1 MFKNLSISL
10 AIILGLVACNM
21 SNDKVIV
28 ERDQVFKDYHSAL
41 DSIIISNIGII
52 RNIAIDANIDTVKML
67 EAKYNTELLENSDSA
82 LYYEFMNQDST
93 YNLSI
98 SYDFIEKK
106 LLEAEIKINHKDYN
120 QSQLIYFNLIQ
131 FYSKKLGEPKKDK
144 GFYIFMQKNETETHV
159 LAISDESD
167 NLHNTINIH
176 LYKDNL

>member
-1 MFKNLSISL
+1 MFRNVY
-10 AIILGLVACNM
+10 ILLFLLLGNIACNI
-21 SNDKVIV
+21 SNDKVV
-28 ERDQVFKDYHSAL
+28 APRDAAFKDYHSAL
-41 DSIIISNIGII
+41 DSIIVSNSGII
-52 RNIAIDANIDTVKML
+52 RNIAIDANFDSVKQM
-67 EAKYNTELLENSDSA
+67 EAKYHAELHENSDSA

-98 SYDFIEKK
+98 NYDFVEKK
-106 LLEAEIKINHKDYN
+106 LLEAEIKMNHKDYN
-120 QSQLIYFNLIQ
+120 QTQLIYFNLIQ

-144 GFYIFMQKNETETHV
+144 GFYIFTQKKDAETHI

>member
-1 MFKNLSISL
+1 MLRKLSIL
-10 AIILGLVACNM
+10 LIVLFGLFACNI
-21 SNDKVIV
+21 SNDKGIV
-28 ERDQVFKDYHSAL
+28 PRDPAFKDYHSAL
-41 DSIIISNIGII
+41 DSIIISNNHII
-52 RNIAIDANIDTVKML
+52 RNIALDANIDTVKQL
-67 EAKYNTELLENSDSA
+67 ELKYHSELLENSDSA
-82 LYYEFMNQDST
+82 LYYECMHQDSA

-98 SYDFIEKK
+98 NYDFIEGK
-106 LLEAEIKINHKDYN
+106 LLEAEIKVNHKDYN

-144 GFYIFMQKNETETHV
+144 GFYIFMQKNESETHV